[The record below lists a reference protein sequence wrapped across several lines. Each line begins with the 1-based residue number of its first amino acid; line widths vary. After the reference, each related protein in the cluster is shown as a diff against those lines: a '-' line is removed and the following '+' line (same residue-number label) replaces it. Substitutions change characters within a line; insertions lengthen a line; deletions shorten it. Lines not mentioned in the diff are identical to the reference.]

1 MKLWKVQKFFGDV
14 VYDLRSRGLL
24 PVVILLLIAMVAV
37 PIVIS
42 RGSSDTPAP
51 SVQPTAGAANA
62 AVETE
67 SAVVSYT
74 PGVRDYRKRL
84 NDLSPENP
92 FRQQFTKSAAAASQ
106 LNSTVNTATA
116 TSVGTSDAASTTGSG
131 TVVSPGDTGS
141 TGSTGGSKKKKKKK
155 SSKQTY
161 TYSVDVYAGE
171 AGAALTPFTNVQPLT
186 PLPNPTSPVVAF
198 YGLSTDHQQALFLVS
213 NKVDNVTG
221 SGICLPAPD
230 DCALLALAGGQS
242 QDLHY
247 TKDGKTYRVATVIKR
262 VAK

>member
-1 MKLWKVQKFFGDV
+1 MKFWRVQKFFGDV

-24 PVVILLLIAMVAV
+24 PVVILLVVAMVAV
-37 PIVIS
+37 PVLIS
-42 RGSSDTPAP
+42 RGGSDEPAP
-51 SVQPTAGAANA
+51 SFQPTAGDANA
-62 AVETE
+62 AAETQ

-84 NDLSPENP
+84 DDLSPKNP
-92 FRQQFTKSAAAASQ
+92 FRQQFAKSAAAASQ
-106 LNSTVNTATA
+106 LNSTVTP
-116 TSVGTSDAASTTGSG
+116 TSTSTGTSGSASTTGSA
-131 TVVSPGDTGS
+131 TITSPGDTGS
-141 TGSTGGSKKKKKKK
+141 TGSTGGTQKKKKKK
-155 SSKQTY
+155 SSKKTY

-171 AGAALTPFTNVQPLT
+171 AGTALTPFANVQPLT
-186 PLPNPTSPVVAF
+186 PLPNQTSPVVAF
-198 YGLSTDHQQALFLVS
+198 YGLSTDYQQALFLVS